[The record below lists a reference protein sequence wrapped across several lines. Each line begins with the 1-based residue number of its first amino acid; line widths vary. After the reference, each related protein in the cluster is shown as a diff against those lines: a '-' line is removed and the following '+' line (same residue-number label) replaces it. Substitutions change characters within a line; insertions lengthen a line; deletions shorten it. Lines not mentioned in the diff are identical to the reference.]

1 MLGDRNRRPDLLSE
15 LGRVAEEFV
24 TQYLV
29 KGYFN
34 DLRDRKDG
42 PLVPADQ
49 SEQDA
54 AFAIGV
60 ELVFVCFLRQPVR
73 PQASSRTQHGAQ
85 PDTVTSGS
93 ADAAARFQSKLLE
106 ELTDE
111 VSVKM
116 PFGARETSYISL
128 PHLHVALGISLRPV
142 IAISHYER
150 RLHGRIR
157 PEPFL

>member
-1 MLGDRNRRPDLLSE
+1 MVHDLWDTFGLRHLGGNEHCKGHPFDGRFQGEMLGDRNGRADLLSDLE
-15 LGRVAEEFV
+15 RVAEEFV
-24 TQYLV
+24 WQYLV

-54 AFAIGV
+54 AFAIAV
-60 ELVFVCFLRQPVR
+60 ELVFVRFLRQPVR
-73 PQASSRTQHGAQ
+73 PQARSRTQHGAQ

-106 ELTDE
+106 ELT
-111 VSVKM
+111 
-116 PFGARETSYISL
+116 
-128 PHLHVALGISLRPV
+128 
-142 IAISHYER
+142 
-150 RLHGRIR
+150 
-157 PEPFL
+157 